1 MTVCSMACL
10 TTMAAQDLSKVKVV
24 SDSLFLDNKTYVN
37 GNKYQ
42 RDAMLFVD
50 VIADT
55 HPYYIKP
62 ERRDSLFRLQDN
74 LLKVET
80 AVMTLSL

>member
-1 MTVCSMACL
+1 MMKKIFMTVCYMACL

-55 HPYYIKP
+55 H
-62 ERRDSLFRLQDN
+62 
-74 LLKVET
+74 
-80 AVMTLSL
+80 